1 MEKFKHRENAQIAR
15 IFSVKDPKIDVIYIS
30 PFALTS
36 EIYDYYRKILELG
49 ELEKPE
55 SRFWIIV
62 PENYVK
68 FHEHMS
74 LTQTLLYSPKA
85 LNKIRSII
93 EDRQAY
99 IVPGIYNKKDEINL
113 SITLGIPI
121 MCGDPLS
128 TTIYSTKSGAR

>member
-1 MEKFKHRENAQIAR
+1 M
-15 IFSVKDPKIDVIYIS
+15 IYVT

-36 EIYDYYRKILELG
+36 EVYDYYKKILELG
-49 ELEKPE
+49 EIEFPEK
-55 SRFWIIV
+55 RFFVIV

-99 IVPGIYNKKDEINL
+99 IVPGMYNKWDEVNL
-113 SITLGIPI
+113 SINLGIPI
-121 MCGDPLS
+121 MCGDPN
-128 TTIYSTKSGAR
+128 